1 MIINRFTFIFVLFI
15 CRAPRR
21 RIFAKGDVFAALSQ
35 LQDLVSLE
43 QTLGQSLDVYLE
55 AERAR
60 LDRIKRFA
68 RTVKAATERVKLEGL
83 ESLNNP
89 GNSYGVVKRFV
100 SGWRKLDSLLG
111 QDYALGKT
119 RCFDRVL
126 QCGAW
131 NFCWWHFF
139 GARPSDW
146 SFLSQKHW
154 VALASLIISTTII
167 FFRFI
172 GPYQRRFA
180 NDSTENHYQRQRS
193 STVFILYPMTFRQ
206 NSSRSLRISN
216 ISLFQ
221 GRKSVQLG
229 TKQFVFLSLW
239 YVFFFSSTAVYK
251 PRFDRSHCV
260 KLI

>member
-1 MIINRFTFIFVLFI
+1 MIIRRFTFIFVLFI

-119 RCFDRVL
+119 RCFDRVYSATMRRL
-126 QCGAW
+126 E
-131 NFCWWHFF
+131 
-139 GARPSDW
+139 
-146 SFLSQKHW
+146 L
-154 VALASLIISTTII
+154 LLMT
-167 FFRFI
+167 FFRRKTGLKLSFSETL
-172 GPYQRRFA
+172 G
-180 NDSTENHYQRQRS
+180 S
-193 STVFILYPMTFRQ
+193 
-206 NSSRSLRISN
+206 ISKFNN
-216 ISLFQ
+216 INNNN
-221 GRKSVQLG
+221 
-229 TKQFVFLSLW
+229 FL
-239 YVFFFSSTAVYK
+239 
-251 PRFDRSHCV
+251 
-260 KLI
+260 